1 MTPYLLQKSLF
12 RSLAVFTCAALA
24 SVLSGCVAVAVG
36 AAGAVG
42 AGTVAYVRGELSTTI
57 EGKYDAV
64 AQACHRAVEDLRL
77 AKISQR
83 TDALTTV
90 VVARTATDKK
100 VTITVTKSSESL
112 AQVRIRVG
120 VFGDE
125 SLALAVLDKIKS
137 FL

>member
-1 MTPYLLQKSLF
+1 V
-12 RSLAVFTCAALA
+12 LAGA
-24 SVLSGCVAVAVG
+24 VLVSTWSGCVAVAVG

-42 AGTVAYVRGELSTTI
+42 AGTVAYVRGELSATL
-57 EGKYDAV
+57 EKKYDGV
-64 AQACHRAVEDLRL
+64 TQACHRAVEDLRL

-90 VVARTATDKK
+90 LVARTATDKK
-100 VTITVTKSSESL
+100 VTITVTKSSDTL
-112 AQVRIRVG
+112 AQVKIRVG

-125 SLALAVLDKIKS
+125 PLALAILEKIKS